1 MRDRLDGPKALKES
15 GKFAGVMFTNY
26 CNLYLTRDT
35 SHVIPHTSHLMPP
48 TQYLTPHTFTL
59 YLLPLESSFRA
70 EV

>member
-35 SHVIPHTSHLMPP
+35 SH
-48 TQYLTPHTFTL
+48 LTPHASHLISHTPYL
-59 YLLPLESSFRA
+59 YVIPTT
-70 EV
+70 V